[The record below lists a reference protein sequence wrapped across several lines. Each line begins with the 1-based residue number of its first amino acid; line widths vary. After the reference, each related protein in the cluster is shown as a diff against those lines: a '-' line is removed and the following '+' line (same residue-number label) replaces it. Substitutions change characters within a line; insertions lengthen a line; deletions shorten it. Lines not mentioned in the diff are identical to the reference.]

1 MNIIIAP
8 VITEKS
14 ESLKENN
21 VYVFKVAKKANK
33 TQIKNEIEKA
43 FGVKVANVNTVNA
56 VQKKRRVGRY
66 TGLSTA
72 YKKAY
77 VKLAELSDAF
87 DYNFDILPT
96 YQHIGWYRQAN
107 NRWPITAA
115 KNMAGGNGFNGLPV
129 IQMSYQFTDNNNNVS
144 VGNTTDCY
152 TTMFDIYRGAKDDA
166 DSYYPS
172 VET

>member
-14 ESLKENN
+14 ESLKANN

-33 TQIKNEIEKA
+33 TQIKNEVEKA
-43 FGVKVANVNTVNA
+43 FGVKVVNVNTVNA

-77 VKLAELSDAF
+77 VKLAEGSSIE
-87 DYNFDILPT
+87 Y
-96 YQHIGWYRQAN
+96 
-107 NRWPITAA
+107 
-115 KNMAGGNGFNGLPV
+115 
-129 IQMSYQFTDNNNNVS
+129 
-144 VGNTTDCY
+144 
-152 TTMFDIYRGAKDDA
+152 
-166 DSYYPS
+166 
-172 VET
+172 